1 MDSKDF
7 QETQG
12 IHCGDMPPLVVFSWP
27 YGIFFLAVFFWA
39 FAPEFRIFSRRTEPS
54 TSPQDAGSKRLI
66 AVVQGLAM
74 FAAFSIAARV
84 PSARLPHRFWLFWA
98 GLAAIIGGS
107 LLRRH
112 CWRMLGA
119 SFTGAVIVRPDQVV
133 VDRGAYHYV
142 RHPSYTAG
150 AILFLGIGL
159 ALANWISLVVL
170 MGVVSVVYGYRV
182 VVEERALLASIGDS
196 YRRYMSRTKRFVPF
210 LF

>member
-1 MDSKDF
+1 M
-7 QETQG
+7 
-12 IHCGDMPPLVVFSWP
+12 PLVLSSWP
-27 YGIFFLAVFFWA
+27 YGLVFLAVLFWA
-39 FAPEFRIFSRRTEPS
+39 FAPEFRIVSRRTEPS
-54 TSPQDAGSKRLI
+54 TSSQDAGSKGLI
-66 AVVQGLAM
+66 MAGQGLAV
-74 FAAFSIAARV
+74 FAALSIAASV
-84 PSARLPHRFWLFWA
+84 PSAGLPHRFSLYCA

-159 ALANWISLVVL
+159 ALANWIGLVVL
-170 MGVVSVVYGYRV
+170 MGAISVVYGYRV
-182 VVEERALLASIGDS
+182 AVEERALLATMGDS

>member
-1 MDSKDF
+1 
-7 QETQG
+7 
-12 IHCGDMPPLVVFSWP
+12 MPPLVVFSWP
-27 YGIFFLAVFFWA
+27 YGLFFLAVVFWA
-39 FAPEFRIFSRRTEPS
+39 FAPEFRIVARRTELS

-66 AVVQGLAM
+66 AAGQALAM
-74 FAAFSIAARV
+74 FAAFWIAAKV
-84 PSARLPHRFWLFWA
+84 PSARLPHRFPLFWA

-159 ALANWISLVVL
+159 ALANWLSLVVL
-170 MGVVSVVYGYRV
+170 MGAVSAVYGYRV
-182 VVEERALLASIGDS
+182 VVEERALLETIGDS
-196 YRRYMSRTKRFVPF
+196 YQRYMTRTKRFVPF

>member
-1 MDSKDF
+1 
-7 QETQG
+7 
-12 IHCGDMPPLVVFSWP
+12 MPPLVVFSWP
-27 YGIFFLAVFFWA
+27 YGLLFLAVLFWA
-39 FAPEFRIFSRRTEPS
+39 FAPEFRIVSRPTEPS
-54 TSPQDAGSKRLI
+54 TTPHDAGSKRLI
-66 AVVQGLAM
+66 VVGQGVAA
-74 FAAFSIAARV
+74 FAAFLIAASV
-84 PSARLPHRFWLFWA
+84 PSARLPHPFPLFWA
-98 GLAAIIGGS
+98 GLVAIIGGS

-170 MGVVSVVYGYRV
+170 MGAVSAVYGYRV
-182 VVEERALLASIGDS
+182 SVEERALATTIGGP

-210 LF
+210 VF

>member
-1 MDSKDF
+1 
-7 QETQG
+7 
-12 IHCGDMPPLVVFSWP
+12 MPPLLVFSWP
-27 YGIFFLAVFFWA
+27 YGLFFLGVLFWA
-39 FAPEFRIFSRRTEPS
+39 FAPEVRIISGQTEPS

-66 AVVQGLAM
+66 AGGQGLAT
-74 FAAFSIAARV
+74 FAAFWIAASV
-84 PSARLPHRFWLFWA
+84 PSAGLPHRYALFWA
-98 GLAAIIGGS
+98 GLVTIIGGS

-119 SFTGAVIVRPDQVV
+119 NFTGTVIVRPVQAV

-170 MGVVSVVYGYRV
+170 MGAVSAVYGYRV
-182 VVEERALLASIGDS
+182 GVEERALLATIGDS
-196 YRRYMSRTKRFVPF
+196 YQRYMSRTKRFVPF

>member
-1 MDSKDF
+1 
-7 QETQG
+7 
-12 IHCGDMPPLVVFSWP
+12 VF
-27 YGIFFLAVFFWA
+27 LWA
-39 FAPEFRIFSRRTEPS
+39 FAPEFRIISRRTEPS
-54 TSPQDAGSKRLI
+54 TGVQDAGSKRLI
-66 AVVQGLAM
+66 AVGQGLAGV
-74 FAAFSIAARV
+74 AAFWIAAAV
-84 PSARLPHRFWLFWA
+84 PSARLPHPFSLFWA

-119 SFTGAVIVRPDQVV
+119 SFTGAVIVRTDQVV

-159 ALANWISLVVL
+159 ALTNWISLVVL
-170 MGVVSVVYGYRV
+170 MGAVSVVYGYRV
-182 VVEERALLASIGDS
+182 RVEERALLATVGDS
-196 YRRYMSRTKRFVPF
+196 YRRYMNRTTRFVPF